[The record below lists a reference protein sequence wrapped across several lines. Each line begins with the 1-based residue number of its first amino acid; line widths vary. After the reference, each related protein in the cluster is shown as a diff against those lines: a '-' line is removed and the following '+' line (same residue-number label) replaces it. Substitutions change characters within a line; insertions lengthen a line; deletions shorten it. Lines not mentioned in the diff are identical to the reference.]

1 MYAPEYDMADETT
14 RADRLPKDFGNDH
27 PEVIRLKAIRAER
40 EKELK
45 DLQKMFS
52 DFDSWRCERIGEI
65 DRAACEIAEIDRR
78 RPQLLADI
86 FMGDRDFTPD
96 DEAQD
101 RRAELQVNIDRL
113 NLAMPLLNNQRRNQ
127 EDQVQA
133 AHRRYSLAC
142 QDVDALLAKLR
153 LEHVRR

>member
-27 PEVIRLKAIRAER
+27 PDVIRLKAVRAER
-40 EKELK
+40 EKEAN

-52 DFDSWRCERIGEI
+52 DFDSWRFERIGELE
-65 DRAACEIAEIDRR
+65 RAACEIAEIDRR

-86 FMGDRDFTPD
+86 FSGDRDFTPD

-101 RRAELQVNIDRL
+101 RRAELQVQIDRF
-113 NLAMPLLNNQRRNQ
+113 NLAMPLLNNQRVNKQ
-127 EDQVQA
+127 DQVQA
-133 AHRRYSLAC
+133 AHQRLYLAC

-153 LEHVRR
+153 QEHVRR